1 MPLRSVVYRIL
12 IASPSDMADERQA
25 ATDAIHEWNAQH
37 AIAESAVL
45 LPVKWETHAT
55 PQAGIRPQEAI
66 NAQLVRDC
74 DMLVGMFWTKIG
86 TSTGIA
92 ESGTVEEID
101 QFVAAGKP
109 AMLYLSNRPIE
120 PSRIDLTQLGK
131 LRDFA
136 EATYK
141 TALVGTI
148 SRVDELRNTILRDL
162 MRQVRRLKPA
172 FRRLS
177 RTEKLDEAHKLTELI
192 RFHRQHDI
200 TPEQFDSYRE
210 LLGLRPRP
218 GKAKDDS
225 ESTFTGLFFDYGAI
239 VAASINTNEPDEG
252 WACLIE
258 IVGENYETKKFEAIG
273 IAVNMSFDSAGAA
286 IDHGKELVEFFGVEC
301 IDTRIDE
308 L

>member
-1 MPLRSVVYRIL
+1 MPLRSIVYRVL

-25 ATDAIHEWNAQH
+25 ATDAIHEWNVQH
-37 AIAESAVL
+37 AAAEAVVL

-66 NAQLVRDC
+66 NAQLVRDS

-86 TSTGIA
+86 SHTGVA

-109 AMLYLSNRPIE
+109 TMLYLSNRPIE
-120 PSRIDLTQLGK
+120 PSRIDLTQFGK

-141 TALVGTI
+141 TALVG
-148 SRVDELRNTILRDL
+148 SVKNVDELRHAVLRDL
-162 MRQVRRLKPA
+162 TNQVRKLKPA
-172 FRRLS
+172 PRRLS

-192 RFHRQHDI
+192 RLHRQHDI
-200 TPEQFDSYRE
+200 TPEQFDSYRD
-210 LLGLRPRP
+210 LLGLRPRT
-218 GKAKDDS
+218 GKSKDDAS
-225 ESTFTGLFFDYGAI
+225 SPFTGLFFDYGAI
-239 VAASINTNEPDEG
+239 VVASFNRDEPDEG
-252 WACLIE
+252 WLCMIE
-258 IVGENYETKKFEAIG
+258 IAGDNYETKRFEAIG
-273 IAVNMSFDSAGAA
+273 IAVNLGFDSAEAA
-286 IDHGKELVEFFGVEC
+286 IEHGKDLVEFFGVPRV
-301 IDTRIDE
+301 DTRTQE